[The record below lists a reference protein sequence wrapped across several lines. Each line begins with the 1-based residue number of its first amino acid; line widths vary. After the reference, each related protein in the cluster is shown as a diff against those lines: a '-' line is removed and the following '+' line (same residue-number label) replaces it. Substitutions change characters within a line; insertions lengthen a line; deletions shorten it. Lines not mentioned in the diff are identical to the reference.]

1 DSAAVLERARQAGV
15 IEDITCTC
23 PQGLVLTS
31 GANQLSTC
39 ERIETTQMNI
49 INQCG
54 CSCGGRCRCAYRETC
69 STGMQGY
76 SITEASASAQAYSM
90 TEASASAQRYY
101 SSSESRR
108 IDCNTSCNCIAIQN
122 SDFVVD

>member
-1 DSAAVLERARQAGV
+1 LLDSAAVLERARQAGV

-39 ERIETTQMNI
+39 ERIETTQLDI

-76 SITEASASAQAYSM
+76 SITEASASAH
-90 TEASASAQRYY
+90 RYY
-101 SSSESRR
+101 SSSESCR
-108 IDCNTSCNCIAIQN
+108 IDCNTSCNCIAIQS